1 MTQEM
6 LEILIG
12 KYLDSEITPSEQRL
26 LDAELARDPQVRELL
41 RQLQDLHESSS
52 EVVASEMSGLGRAA
66 EDVFERAWQQQTR
79 PSFRFRVTMGRHL
92 RFATGVAAGLLIGL
106 ILHLLLPFTSEPQGD
121 PVSPD
126 AVVQNTDDRAD
137 VEKPDV
143 PGFMMDPPGN
153 VFRNVDWYSFTDKQ
167 GNQWLIEG
175 LREDIVRPAAYSG
188 DL

>member
-26 LDAELARDPQVRELL
+26 LEAELERDPQVKELI

-52 EVVASEMSGLGRAA
+52 EVVASEIIHRGRAA
-66 EDVFERAWQQQTR
+66 EDVFERAWQEQSR
-79 PSFRFRVTMGRHL
+79 LSFRFIVKIRSHL
-92 RFATGVAAGLLIGL
+92 RFAAGVAAGLLVGL
-106 ILHLLLPFTSEPQGD
+106 ILHFVLPYTSEPQGD

-126 AVVQNTDDRAD
+126 VVVQNTDDRAD
-137 VEKPDV
+137 VEKTDIPR
-143 PGFMMDPPGN
+143 FITDPAGN
-153 VFRNVDWYSFTDKQ
+153 VFRNIDWYNFTDKQ

>member
-26 LDAELARDPQVRELL
+26 LEAELERDPQIKELL

-52 EVVASEMSGLGRAA
+52 EVVASEITGPGRAA
-66 EDVFERAWQQQTR
+66 EEVFEQAWQQQSK
-79 PSFRFRVTMGRHL
+79 PSFRFILKRGGHF

-106 ILHLLLPFTSEPQGD
+106 ILHFVLPYTSEPQDD

-126 AVVQNTDDRAD
+126 AVVQNTDDQTD
-137 VEKPDV
+137 IEKPDI
-143 PGFMMDPPGN
+143 PEFRTDPVSN

>member
-26 LDAELARDPQVRELL
+26 LEAELERNPQVKELL
-41 RQLQDLHESSS
+41 GQLQDLHESGR
-52 EVVASEMSGLGRAA
+52 EVVASEITGPGRVA
-66 EDVFERAWQQQTR
+66 EEVFEKAWQQQSK
-79 PSFRFRVTMGRHL
+79 PLFRFKMSGHL
-92 RFATGVAAGLLIGL
+92 RFATGLAAGLLVGL
-106 ILHLLLPFTSEPQGD
+106 ILHFVLPYTSEIQVN

-126 AVVQNTDDRAD
+126 AVVQNTDDQID
-137 VEKPDV
+137 VEKPDF
-143 PGFMMDPPGN
+143 PGPMTNPAGK

-175 LREDIVRPAAYSG
+175 LREDVVKPAAYSP